1 MGADVVIGYCG
12 VCCDHCGMRT
22 RIPEMAKDLKRF
34 IDAYGYAEWIHKIT
48 QDFNFDNLIKG
59 LNWFAN
65 SSCSSCLKG
74 GGMPRCEVRICCLR
88 KKLKNCY
95 FCEEFSGCEKLSY
108 QKETYRIGE
117 NYERI
122 KQIGYA
128 NWLREQ
134 EKKTKEKY
142 DNIEYLEKRRGK

>member
-1 MGADVVIGYCG
+1 
-12 VCCDHCGMRT
+12 
-22 RIPEMAKDLKRF
+22 MAKDLKRF
-34 IDAYGYAEWIHKIT
+34 IDAYGYAEWIHKLT
-48 QDFNFDNLIKG
+48 QDFNFDNLMKG
-59 LNWFAN
+59 LNWFAK
-65 SSCSSCLKG
+65 SSCPNCLKG
-74 GGMPRCEVRICCLR
+74 GGMPRCQVRICCLR
-88 KKLKNCY
+88 NKLENCY
-95 FCEEFSGCEKLSY
+95 FCEEFSGCDKLSY

-122 KQIGYA
+122 KQVGYA